1 MIDPMRVFFVSIF
14 ITFSPINVALAEKCQ
29 NPKIVQFE
37 EVYFFPSLNPVDGD
51 INADGYSDKLLYNLD
66 GDWLNLEF
74 YLGNNAW
81 STCSPSFALKLLSV
95 ENLMEERGRDFNL
108 ELNERGSIRIASCYY
123 GGSRGFCHDDFNLVL
138 RYDDDKMR
146 IIGYDFG
153 YVGINYPTTGI
164 SINLLTG
171 KSLITQSSGIMQE
184 NSDEVR
190 EAVIIMDY
198 DEYYF
203 RDGEI
208 ITVPE
213 EFREAKKLL
222 HEELDR

>member
-1 MIDPMRVFFVSIF
+1 MYPIRVCLVSIF
-14 ITFSPINVALAEKCQ
+14 ITFLPINVALAAQCQ
-29 NPKIVQFE
+29 NPKIVEFE
-37 EVYFFPSLNPVDGD
+37 EVDFWPGLNPLDGD

-66 GDWLNLEF
+66 GDWLTLEF
-74 YLGNNAW
+74 YLENNAW
-81 STCSPSFALKLLSV
+81 SKCSPSFALKLLSV
-95 ENLMEERGRDFNL
+95 ENLMEARGWDFNL
-108 ELNERGSIRIASCYY
+108 ALNERGSIRIVSCYY
-123 GGSRGFCHDDFNLVL
+123 GGSRGFCHDDYNLVF
-138 RYDDDKMR
+138 RYDDDKVR

-171 KSLITQSSGIMQE
+171 KSVATQSPSIMQE

-190 EAVIIMDY
+190 EVVITMDY

-213 EFREAKKLL
+213 ELIEATQLL